1 MYSSSLAG
9 TPRLRHHHDNNA
21 QRPEIIHVVQK
32 NNSEAEI
39 RQAMPAVYPR
49 LWRYALS
56 LTARRDW
63 AEDLAQSTCLRAIE
77 KADSFESGTHVDRW
91 MFRMMNHLWINE
103 LRKQKVRTGSGLVPV
118 EDVGL
123 KDENPDSETNIFT
136 AEVLS
141 AVGELPEAQRACVM
155 LTYVEGYSYQETAEV
170 LDIPVGTVMS
180 RLSGAR
186 KKLAHLKEPTS

>member
-1 MYSSSLAG
+1 
-9 TPRLRHHHDNNA
+9 
-21 QRPEIIHVVQK
+21 
-32 NNSEAEI
+32 
-39 RQAMPAVYPR
+39 
-49 LWRYALS
+49 
-56 LTARRDW
+56 
-63 AEDLAQSTCLRAIE
+63 
-77 KADSFESGTHVDRW
+77 
-91 MFRMMNHLWINE
+91 MMHHLWINE

-123 KDENPDSETNIFT
+123 KDEKPDSETNIFT